1 MMDFRELSK
10 LSKTILFLAL
20 FTRREP
26 LFCPQRT
33 GKYIQEIRVRRRTTL
48 PGHYEQLV
56 IEIHVDTAQNDYGKF
71 FSTYKI
77 NAYEINYNE
86 ANDEIYTFYDVPDC
100 KLEDTIYAYLG
111 PEGLAD
117 MPYIDVEL
125 NDSEKNEKDKKD

>member
-1 MMDFRELSK
+1 MVDFHELSK

-20 FTRREP
+20 FAQREP

-33 GKYIQEIRVRRRTTL
+33 GKYIQQIRVRRRTTL

-56 IEIHVDTAQNDYGKF
+56 INIHVDTAQNGYGKF
-71 FSTYKI
+71 FSTYKV
-77 NAYEINYNE
+77 NVCEINYNE
-86 ANDEIYTFYDVPDC
+86 ATDEIYTFYDVPDY

-117 MPYIDVEL
+117 MPYISVEL
-125 NDSEKNEKDKKD
+125 EDNEKEEKD